1 MNPYLHTLVDSTMPF
16 GVGVA
21 IASWVAMFVIN
32 HLLVLR
38 SRAANDAQSAIIM
51 EGKERLR
58 RGSQSLFIVL
68 QLLFAA
74 AVFLVAYLLGDVA
87 WPFFAGGQLVSV
99 AFTLGLN
106 LQGLLWGRSLA
117 RGGRVRGSL
126 TLSADTLFTQMAQRM
141 FGAAVT
147 SVALGLLL
155 AHAAP
160 LGGALLLGS
169 TAAGFLRRARQERA
183 RA

>member
-1 MNPYLHTLVDSTMPF
+1 MTPYLHTLVDSTLPF
-16 GVGVA
+16 GVGVTV
-21 IASWVAMFVIN
+21 ASWLAMFVIN

-38 SRAANDAQSAIIM
+38 SQAANDAQSIVIM
-51 EGKERLR
+51 EGRERLR
-58 RGSQSLFIVL
+58 RGSQPLFVLL

-74 AVFLVAYLLGDVA
+74 AVFLVAYLIGDFA
-87 WPFFAGGQLVSV
+87 WTFFAGGQLVSI
-99 AFTLGLN
+99 AFTLGPN
-106 LQGLLWGRSLA
+106 LQALLWGRSLTRA
-117 RGGRVRGSL
+117 GRAQGSL
-126 TLSADTLFTQMAQRM
+126 TLSTEALYMQMAQRM

-160 LGGALLLGS
+160 LGGTMLLGS
-169 TAAGFLRRARQERA
+169 TAGGFLRRARQERA

>member
-1 MNPYLHTLVDSTMPF
+1 MSPYLYTFVYSTLPF
-16 GVGVA
+16 GVGVTVT
-21 IASWVAMFVIN
+21 SWAAMFVIN

-38 SRAANDAQSAIIM
+38 ARAANDAQSIVIM
-51 EGKERLR
+51 EGQEQLR
-58 RGSQSLFIVL
+58 RGSRPLFVML

-74 AVFLVAYLLGDVA
+74 AVFFVAYMLGGVA
-87 WPFFAGGQLVSV
+87 WPFFAGGQLVSIS
-99 AFTLGLN
+99 FTLGLN
-106 LQGLLWGRSLA
+106 LQALLWGRALA
-117 RGGRVRGSL
+117 RDGRARGSL
-126 TLSADTLFTQMAQRM
+126 TMSTEALYMQMAQRM

-147 SVALGLLL
+147 SAALGVLL

-169 TAAGFLRRARQERA
+169 TAGGFLRRARQERA